1 MYRLTQLTSTLIHSI
16 EKDRIEFCT
25 IFAGQVKSDEIGI
38 YLTVDMKEI
47 IVDSYF
53 VKFVAIPSIR
63 LVGEDW

>member
-16 EKDRIEFCT
+16 EKDRIEFCA

-47 IVDSYF
+47 IFDSYF
-53 VKFVAIPSIR
+53 VKFVTIPSGR

>member
-16 EKDRIEFCT
+16 EDRIEFCA
-25 IFAGQVKSDEIGI
+25 IFAGQVKSDEKDI

-47 IVDSYF
+47 IFDSYF
-53 VKFVAIPSIR
+53 VKFVTIPSGR